1 VVLST
6 GLCKTGSRQSAK
18 LSRLLLKGEVP
29 REEPLPHGWE
39 RLDRGSPAMASRAC
53 RAGSKGERYGCQRP
67 RAKGKMEQGG
77 ALLGARLGDFLGALA
92 GSREEQDAGWRWWI
106 GGRCWRRRVQGAWS
120 CGWAPAMEEPLRT
133 HRKTEGRRGTS
144 WISSPWGRRA
154 QGGGAAAHRRPE
166 VEEGLAPMELRNREP
181 WRERMQG
188 RRVLSVPWPRARKSR
203 GGWRYAGAMDAR
215 EELQR
220 RGRRAPLLQGRRAPW
235 EKELRAQMQP

>member
-67 RAKGKMEQGG
+67 RAKGKKMEQGG

-92 GSREEQDAGWRWWI
+92 GSREEQDARLEMVDWWPALEEEGAGSLELRLGAGH
-106 GGRCWRRRVQGAWS
+106 GGGKLQPDLGK
-120 CGWAPAMEEPLRT
+120 E
-133 HRKTEGRRGTS
+133 
-144 WISSPWGRRA
+144 RRA
-154 QGGGAAAHRRPE
+154 QGVEVRPWE
-166 VEEGLAPMELRNREP
+166 EEGV
-181 WRERMQG
+181 G
-188 RRVLSVPWPRARKSR
+188 CT
-203 GGWRYAGAMDAR
+203 GASSS
-215 EELQR
+215 
-220 RGRRAPLLQGRRAPW
+220 LL
-235 EKELRAQMQP
+235 